1 MFLALKEL
9 RYEKTRYALVA
20 GIMFLISFLVLFV
33 SGLAQGLAFN
43 NASSLETMNV
53 DHFVLDKE
61 AEHQLTR
68 SLVSD
73 EDQQVIEDGEV
84 DATPFGLHMTM
95 LIREEA
101 SNVDVAM
108 MSVDLNSPIAPTII
122 EGQTPSEGQALI
134 HESIQEEGIEIGD
147 VVTDN
152 ASDME
157 FEVSGF
163 TEDQTFSHAP
173 IMHVHEEDWREM
185 RDGEFIVS
193 TIAIHGSEEE
203 AAQVGEQLTDSEV
216 ITLDE
221 ALAGIPGYSA
231 EQGSLTM
238 MIVFLYIIAAFVLA
252 AFFYVITIQ
261 KLNQFGIMKAI
272 GSPVS
277 VLAKSLLVQVMVLS
291 AVSLTLAI
299 VVTLGA
305 SQIMPEGLPFQLT
318 GTMVAISAGLFLL
331 TAIVGSLLS
340 LYKVAKVDALEA
352 IGGGK

>member
-1 MFLALKEL
+1 MDVLFLALKEL

-134 HESIQEEGIEIGD
+134 HESIKRK
-147 VVTDN
+147 
-152 ASDME
+152 AL
-157 FEVSGF
+157 
-163 TEDQTFSHAP
+163 
-173 IMHVHEEDWREM
+173 RLEM
-185 RDGEFIVS
+185 LLR
-193 TIAIHGSEEE
+193 
-203 AAQVGEQLTDSEV
+203 
-216 ITLDE
+216 ITL
-221 ALAGIPGYSA
+221 ATWNSKCRVLQKIRHLAMRQLCTYMKRTG
-231 EQGSLTM
+231 EKCVMESL
-238 MIVFLYIIAAFVLA
+238 
-252 AFFYVITIQ
+252 
-261 KLNQFGIMKAI
+261 
-272 GSPVS
+272 S
-277 VLAKSLLVQVMVLS
+277 
-291 AVSLTLAI
+291 
-299 VVTLGA
+299 
-305 SQIMPEGLPFQLT
+305 
-318 GTMVAISAGLFLL
+318 
-331 TAIVGSLLS
+331 
-340 LYKVAKVDALEA
+340 
-352 IGGGK
+352 